1 MGGSGAGAEVIVS
14 RFRHRNRA
22 SVVAL
27 VRGGVR
33 QPGFYLLTD
42 RRDLVDGIYSSLG
55 IHHSLVG
62 RDGCLIGIDRPDR
75 ARSSSRSCRSCPLD
89 RKETLIQSRVYL

>member
-42 RRDLVDGIYSSLG
+42 RRHLVDGIYSSLG
-55 IHHSLVG
+55 IH
-62 RDGCLIGIDRPDR
+62 
-75 ARSSSRSCRSCPLD
+75 RSGETDPVSSGSIVEIERRVPLGRSCR
-89 RKETLIQSRVYL
+89 